1 MLDWTIKKF
10 NTTSKLMMG
19 KIIGKNE
26 PSIET
31 YEDMVVMNYALP
43 KPMELE
49 DIMDILEDNADMEIF
64 YIAEKQIGDS
74 VAQHMCAVCIPSGI
88 YMYKVF
94 AQCDKGSLVT
104 ELTISLFTSLDQMN
118 NSLLSDQNVHEELA
132 FQFEYIM
139 DDGKYAAL
147 FCL

>member
-10 NTTSKLMMG
+10 NTTAKLMLA
-19 KIIGKNE
+19 KIIGKTE
-26 PSIET
+26 PSIEA
-31 YEDMVVMNYALP
+31 YEDMVVMSYVLP
-43 KPMELE
+43 EPKEMDFILDVLE
-49 DIMDILEDNADMEIF
+49 DDADMEIF
-64 YIAEKQIGDS
+64 YIAEKELPNS
-74 VAQHMCAVCIPSGI
+74 VAQHACAVCIPSGN

-104 ELTISLFTSLDQMN
+104 ELTITLFTSLDQMN
-118 NSLLSDQNVHEELA
+118 NSLLSDQNVHEEMG
-132 FQFEYIM
+132 FRFEHIM